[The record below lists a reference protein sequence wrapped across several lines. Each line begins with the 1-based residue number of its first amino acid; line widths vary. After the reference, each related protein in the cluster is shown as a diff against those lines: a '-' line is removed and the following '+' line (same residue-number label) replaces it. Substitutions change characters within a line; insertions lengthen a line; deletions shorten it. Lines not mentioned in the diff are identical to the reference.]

1 MRKQGIDYQRL
12 AVNLVDKRA
21 KLIKICNAL
30 NKDVATV
37 DGAKINLLTNT
48 WLCGVPMS
56 EVAELLGDIKPDKR
70 RAAK

>member
-12 AVNLVDKRA
+12 AVNLVDKRRE
-21 KLIKICNAL
+21 LTKICQAL

-37 DGAKINLLTNT
+37 GGAKVNLLTNT

-56 EVAELLGDIKPDKR
+56 EVAELLGDIKK
-70 RAAK
+70 K